1 MAITAQ
7 EISRAVFDQ
16 PVQPLFSMIYQ
27 SSLNAG
33 IPVIVTNTNNNLR
46 VTMKANVGSA
56 PAGTELTDEMF
67 NNNVSNLDVDRFM
80 LNEDTYFTKVDLFSN
95 HSQYP
100 NEIRSDAA
108 GLTPEV
114 LANFLVF
121 IGHKFSEK
129 LIQDYFDDLQA
140 NIVALVPA
148 GNVTQGMAGKIEW
161 NPTATPDAGSQ
172 SISEI
177 IDDILGALPLTM
189 QPGGT
194 AGNIVTGWVS
204 SKDFL
209 TLKKGTIEA
218 YQPTPN
224 GGMTANFFQYVKEE
238 SSISETRDLLNREFI
253 RVGNMIILP
262 LNGLKNDSLIVTYQQ
277 GIEKGKV
284 FYDKVP
290 ENILNNFYMVIR
302 GAFERNNNF
311 TVPVKDRAYFDIPY
325 QVGNL
330 LTINQVENAIAQ
342 YKVITVLST
351 GILFRESDKV
361 FAYLPDAAA

>member
-7 EISRAVFDQ
+7 EISRAAFDQ
-16 PVQPLFSMIYQ
+16 PVQPLFRMIYQ

-33 IPVIVTNTNNNLR
+33 IPVIITNTNNNLR
-46 VTMKANVGSA
+46 ITMRATIGSA
-56 PAGTELTDEMF
+56 PANTPLTDEMF
-67 NNNVSNLDVDRFM
+67 NDNVSDLDVDRF
-80 LNEDTYFTKVDLFSN
+80 LLDENKYFTKVDLISN

-114 LANFLVF
+114 LANFLINVGNK
-121 IGHKFSEK
+121 ISEK
-129 LIQDYFDDLQA
+129 LLQDYFDNLQVT
-140 NIVALVPA
+140 ITGLVPA
-148 GNVTQGMAGKIEW
+148 ENITAGMAGKIEW
-161 NPTATPDAGSQ
+161 NPAETPASGMQ

-177 IDDILGALPLTM
+177 IDDLLGALPLTM

-204 SKDFL
+204 SKNLL

-262 LNGLKNDSLIVTYQQ
+262 LNGLKDDTLIVTYQQ
-277 GIEKGKV
+277 GIEKGKIY
-284 FYDKVP
+284 YDKVP
-290 ENILNNFYMVIR
+290 EGILNNFYMVIR
-302 GAFERNNNF
+302 GAFERNNNL

-325 QVGNL
+325 QCGNL
-330 LTINQVENAIAQ
+330 LTINQVENEAAQ
-342 YKVITVLST
+342 YKVITYLAT
-351 GILFRESDKV
+351 GVLFRESDMV